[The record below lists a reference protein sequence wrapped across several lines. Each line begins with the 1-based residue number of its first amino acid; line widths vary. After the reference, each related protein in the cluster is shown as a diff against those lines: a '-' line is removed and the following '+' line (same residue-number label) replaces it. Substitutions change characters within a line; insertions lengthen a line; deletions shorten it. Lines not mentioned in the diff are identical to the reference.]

1 MDTKDTLQKIESKK
15 IKPVDFIYLGVILLF
30 FIITAV
36 MFFTSTNFIIGHI
49 NKIFLPVEEVAN
61 KPLDMERYRLIEKK
75 LNLPSN
81 IPGEIPAIN
90 TPLITTATTP
100 VIPATITA
108 PVNTKVVT
116 TPTVNIDKKS
126 ISINILN
133 GSKKAGVASL
143 LSNNLEKAGF
153 SKSSTGDNGTVIP
166 ITTIYIKDS
175 KKDYISSIQD
185 VVKKSYPKTITKI
198 NPENSNFDVIIIT
211 GK

>member
-49 NKIFLPVEEVAN
+49 NKIFLPTEEVAN

-81 IPGEIPAIN
+81 IPGEIPTIN

-100 VIPATITA
+100 VIPTKVTT
-108 PVNTKVVT
+108 PVKNTKAVT
-116 TPTVNIDKKS
+116 TPTVNIGAAKK
-126 ISINILN
+126 
-133 GSKKAGVASL
+133 
-143 LSNNLEKAGF
+143 
-153 SKSSTGDNGTVIP
+153 
-166 ITTIYIKDS
+166 
-175 KKDYISSIQD
+175 
-185 VVKKSYPKTITKI
+185 
-198 NPENSNFDVIIIT
+198 
-211 GK
+211 